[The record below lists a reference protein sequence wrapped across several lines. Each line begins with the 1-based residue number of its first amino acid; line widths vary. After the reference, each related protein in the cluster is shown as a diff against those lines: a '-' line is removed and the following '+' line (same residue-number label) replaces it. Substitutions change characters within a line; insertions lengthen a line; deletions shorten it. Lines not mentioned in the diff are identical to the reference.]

1 MPDAGRSQVP
11 IAYGGA
17 GNRLTFAEV
26 RRALFRTTEGF
37 FIFFG
42 VFFGGIPAVMGAVL
56 AVVTVKEVALERQG
70 RPATATIVSKQIS
83 SHDDGTSYRVYYEY
97 VAANGRTYGGD
108 YSSDRRDY
116 YSREKGDRFEIR
128 YSRED
133 PFESVVVG
141 RRSIPIFFVFPFL
154 SIFIIVGGALL
165 VVGVRKLRRR
175 LQIYG
180 SGLEVWGKSLGIRE
194 DPSMR
199 VNGRPC
205 RVLEFEYV
213 DFMGQTHVGRS
224 AYLDQKT
231 IARLEGK
238 DPVPIVYLADRP
250 EAADLD
256 LDRLQQ

>member
-1 MPDAGRSQVP
+1 M
-11 IAYGGA
+11 AYGGA

-42 VFFGGIPAVMGAVL
+42 LFFGGIPAVIGAVF
-56 AVVTVKEVALERQG
+56 AVMTVKEAALERQG
-70 RPATATIVSKQIS
+70 RPATATIVAKHVS
-83 SHDDGTSYRVYYEY
+83 SDDDGTSFRVYYEY

-116 YSREKGDRFEIR
+116 YSKEKGDRIEIR
-128 YSRED
+128 YSSED
-133 PFESVVVG
+133 PLESVVVG
-141 RRSIPIFFVFPFL
+141 RRSIPTFWVLPLL
-154 SIFIIVGGALL
+154 SIFIIIGGAFL

-180 SGLEVWGKSLGIRE
+180 SGLQVWGKNLGIRE

-199 VNGRPC
+199 VNDRPC

-213 DFMGQTHVGRS
+213 DFMGQTHVCRS
-224 AYLDQKT
+224 AYLDQRT

-238 DPVPIVYLADRP
+238 DPVPVVYLADRP